1 MRTETR
7 KRLAYLTSNTLNP
20 FLVCLVL
27 TILLSF
33 ESTSGILDALKWSL
47 ILTAIGILPTLLAII
62 YLVRRG
68 SLDGVFTSIR
78 KQRTRIYALSGI
90 CAAAGYVILYYARAP
105 LMLQVV
111 FVSGIP
117 AAVIFLVI
125 NLWWKISLHTAFV
138 ATLVTIM
145 VLLYGWIAAVS
156 VILVLIIGW
165 ARLELKEH
173 SLAQVTAG
181 ALLAASIVVIVFQL
195 FNLT

>member
-7 KRLAYLTSNTLNP
+7 KRIAFLTSNALNP
-20 FLVCLVL
+20 FLMWLVL

-33 ESTSGILDALKWSL
+33 ESAPGILAALKWSL
-47 ILTAIGILPTLLAII
+47 IPASIGILPIFLAII

-68 SLDGVFTSIR
+68 SLDGVFSGVR
-78 KQRTRIYALSGI
+78 EQRTKIYALSGI
-90 CAAAGYVILYYARAP
+90 CAAAGYVILYYSRAP
-105 LMLQVV
+105 LMLQSV
-111 FVSGIP
+111 FVSAVP

-138 ATLVTIM
+138 AALVTVMIF
-145 VLLYGWIAAVS
+145 LYGGIAAVS

-181 ALLAASIVVIVFQL
+181 ALLASSIVVIVFQV
-195 FNLT
+195 FGLT